1 MYPEEAMLTFGAC
14 KNVQIMAQ
22 FQTTLLFSFKYLQNI
37 LISTCTIEK
46 QGEVTDDRISSK
58 SDEKK

>member
-1 MYPEEAMLTFGAC
+1 MLTFGAC